1 MNNIFLQDIL
11 KPPVLILTPEL
22 FEEMVNH
29 KKEGETWVVDFF
41 APWCGPCM
49 ELAPTYRQLAK
60 VGSFF
65 IHFSNTCLKAFE

>member
-1 MNNIFLQDIL
+1 M
-11 KPPVLILTPEL
+11 KPPVLTLTPEL

-29 KKEGETWVVDFF
+29 KKEGEIWVVDFF

-60 VGSFF
+60 VRVY
-65 IHFSNTCLKAFE
+65 